1 MQESKPTHFAMPI
14 IKNKW
19 LGVSIIVFIANA
31 VIALLMTP
39 HNEWGVDFTA
49 MMVHSECIGFAIFG
63 IYRLLAVT
71 LFARRDFGLLR
82 QLVSAVFAGPIGYM
96 LGTVLAAT
104 LLGEPEPLGEL
115 LQTSPVLIGFTV
127 AASACVSYFL
137 WTRRRLGEETAAHA
151 RAQSLAAEAQLK
163 LLQTQIEPHML
174 FNTLSTLH
182 TLIDIDPPRA
192 QAMLDQLITYLRS
205 TLAAS
210 RAEHITLHNE
220 FEQLRAYLQL
230 MSLRMGARLTF
241 TLELPENLQST
252 TVPPMLLQP
261 LVENAIKHGL
271 EPKIEG
277 GCITVSASLT
287 SGKLLLEV
295 RDTGLGLQDGEFSG
309 GFGLTNVRERLFAL
323 YGQHAAL
330 KIDSLSQGLAV
341 LITLPH
347 AKS

>member
-1 MQESKPTHFAMPI
+1 MTNRITHFAMPVSM
-14 IKNKW
+14 NKW
-19 LGVSIIVFIANA
+19 LRVGFFVFISNA

-39 HNEWGVDFTA
+39 HNQWSADFTA
-49 MMVHSECIGFAIFG
+49 MLVHSECIGFAIFG
-63 IYRLLAVT
+63 IYRVLALT
-71 LFARRDFGLLR
+71 LFARRDFGLIR
-82 QLVSAVFAGPIGYM
+82 HLVSAVFAGPIGYM
-96 LGTVLAAT
+96 LGTVVAAT
-104 LLGEPEPLGEL
+104 LLREPDPVAEL
-115 LQTSPVLIGFTV
+115 LQTPPVMIGFTILATV
-127 AASACVSYFL
+127 CIGYFL
-137 WTRRRLGEETAAHA
+137 WSRRRISEETAAHA
-151 RAQSLAAEAQLK
+151 RAQRLAAEAQLK

-192 QAMLDQLITYLRS
+192 QAMVDQLITYLRS

-210 RAEHITLHNE
+210 RAEQITLHNE

-241 TLELPENLQST
+241 KLELPEDLRNT